1 MTHAIH
7 SVTHPHP
14 NPGRIAGMAAAIA
27 MNAGLLLILL
37 VPMEIP
43 PIHLPTPPLGLQ
55 VVDVTPVKVVPV
67 TSPIPK
73 VDPNPVQTP
82 VRPQVTQSR
91 TPAPVLVENGNE
103 AAPDIPPAPVASVA
117 PAIEPVS
124 APVPGVRLEY
134 LQAPAP
140 DYPRAA
146 LRARTQGTVLLQVLV
161 DVDGKPLRVDV
172 QDSSGD
178 RRLDAAARE
187 QVLRHWRFRPAMR
200 DGHAVQAI
208 GLVPIAFNLAR

>member
-27 MNAGLLLILL
+27 LNAGLLLVLL

-43 PIHLPTPPLGLQ
+43 TIQLPAPPLGLR
-55 VVDVTPVKVVPV
+55 VVDVTPVRIVPV
-67 TSPIPK
+67 TPPIPK
-73 VDPNPVQTP
+73 ADPKPVQTST
-82 VRPQVTQSR
+82 RPQVKHPR
-91 TPAPVLVENGNE
+91 TPAPIVVDNGSE
-103 AAPDIPPAPVASVA
+103 AAVVAPPTPVAAATPTIEPPAA
-117 PAIEPVS
+117 PL
-124 APVPGVRLEY
+124 PGVRLEY

-146 LRARTQGTVLLQVLV
+146 LRARSQGTVLLQVLV
-161 DVDGKPLRVDV
+161 DIDGKPLRVDV
-172 QDSSGD
+172 RNSSGD

-187 QVLRHWRFRPAMR
+187 QVLRRWRFRPAMR
-200 DGHAVQAI
+200 DGRTVRAL
-208 GLVPIAFNLAR
+208 GLVPVAFSIGR